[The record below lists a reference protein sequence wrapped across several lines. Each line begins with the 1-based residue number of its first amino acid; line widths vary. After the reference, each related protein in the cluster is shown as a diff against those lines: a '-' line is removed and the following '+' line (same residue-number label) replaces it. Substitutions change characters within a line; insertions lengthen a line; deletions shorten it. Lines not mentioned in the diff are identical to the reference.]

1 MRKSIVFILNTAC
14 ILLFVGCNNNQETQ
28 SETENKKERMTVTTR
43 DVTLTT
49 AYSATMRG
57 RQDIAVFPQIESKII
72 SLLVEE
78 GQSVK
83 TGQPLFV
90 LNQVA
95 QRAALNTAIANE
107 HAALAALANA
117 RLTLAGKMKLYQ
129 KKIESAFTIA
139 QTRNQVAQAKAQWEQ
154 AHAEVVNARNSL
166 SYTVVR
172 SPSVGVVGSI
182 PHKVGSLVSPT
193 MTKPL
198 TYVSDN
204 AVMVAYFS
212 LNQDQLS
219 SLLRKYGSKERALR
233 EMPPVTWQ
241 MNDGSLYDVKGKVKT
256 ISGLLDPTTG
266 SVSVRAYFDNS
277 KRLLLSGATG
287 NVLMPTTFRNAVVI
301 PQTVVSQLQDKL
313 LVKKVVRGKTRLT
326 EIKVYPQND
335 GKNYIVMSGLK
346 AGDVIIKN

>member
-198 TYVSDN
+198 TY
-204 AVMVAYFS
+204 
-212 LNQDQLS
+212 
-219 SLLRKYGSKERALR
+219 LR

-256 ISGLLDPTTG
+256 ICGLLDPTTG

>member
-1 MRKSIVFILNTAC
+1 MRKSIVIILNIAC
-14 ILLFVGCNNNQETQ
+14 ILLFTGCNYQ
-28 SETENKKERMTVTTR
+28 ENKNEAESKTETMRVTTR

-57 RQDIAVFPQIESKII
+57 RQDIAVFPQLESKIVR
-72 SLLVEE
+72 LLIEE

-83 TGQPLFV
+83 IGQPLFI

-107 HAALAALANA
+107 HAAQAALANA
-117 RLTLAGKMKLYQ
+117 RLTFAGKMKLYQ

-172 SPSVGVVGSI
+172 SPSAGVIGSLPYRVGA
-182 PHKVGSLVSPT
+182 LVSPT
-193 MTKPL
+193 MTTPL

-204 AVMVAYFS
+204 AEMIAYFS

-219 SLLRKYGSKERALR
+219 SLLRKYGSKEKAL
-233 EMPPVTWQ
+233 
-241 MNDGSLYDVKGKVKT
+241 KK
-256 ISGLLDPTTG
+256 
-266 SVSVRAYFDNS
+266 
-277 KRLLLSGATG
+277 
-287 NVLMPTTFRNAVVI
+287 NACR
-301 PQTVVSQLQDKL
+301 TLAN
-313 LVKKVVRGKTRLT
+313 
-326 EIKVYPQND
+326 E
-335 GKNYIVMSGLK
+335 
-346 AGDVIIKN
+346 